1 MDKKVSFRDIIT
13 EVRVKSWL
21 KNVLVCFPIVFSLE
35 LVNLKKVLSTIVL
48 VAAFCLVSS
57 AVYIFNDLNDI
68 EADRKHETK
77 KYRPIASGRIIIPV
91 AVIMMVCF
99 IIVGVALSLSVNF
112 KAMLIVLAYI
122 VINIL
127 YSKWLKHTELVDC
140 FCIAS
145 GFVLRV
151 MAGGTIVSEGV
162 SNWLFLT
169 VVSMS
174 LFMAFGKRKGEIESR
189 HGNETRNVLKH
200 YDKTFLN
207 GIVFMCAGLTMVF
220 YSLWTISHETKLVY
234 TVPIVLFIVIRYL
247 MLVFRGKSEGDPTNV
262 ILSDRLLLI
271 AAGICAV
278 VIIII
283 LYEKILVSNLPIL
296 SHMFCVSK

>member
-57 AVYIFNDLNDI
+57 AVYVFNDLNDI

-99 IIVGVALSLSVNF
+99 IIAGVALSLLVNL

-189 HGNETRNVLKH
+189 NGNETRNVLKH

-247 MLVFRGKSEGDPTNV
+247 MLVFKGKSEGDPTNV